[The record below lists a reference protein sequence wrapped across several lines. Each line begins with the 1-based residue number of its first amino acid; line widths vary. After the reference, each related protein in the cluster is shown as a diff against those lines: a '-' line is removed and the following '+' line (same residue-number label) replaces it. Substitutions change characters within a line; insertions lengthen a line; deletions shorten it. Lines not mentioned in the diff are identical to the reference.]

1 MALTLQVVETTQGTE
16 RHRLRFNEWMRLDLK
31 YIDEWSIWLDLK
43 IMLRTIPEVVRATGE

>member
-1 MALTLQVVETTQGTE
+1 MRPGLTCLWQISG